1 MLDTNATKA
10 LAAKLAALTT
20 ARRRLRD
27 ALTAASAACGAL
39 GLDTSEDGNPCDAA
53 SVGRNLAAA
62 HRDATQAAADLSA
75 VLDVPATPAIGES
88 LAWIVAQQTHTP
100 PGIVA
105 LVSTMV
111 ERSSIPSQ
119 SAMSYGERLRL
130 ALEIL
135 RSADALRFRV
145 VDRKAGPIAAAIEA
159 TAAVVRAEIEG
170 TG

>member
-1 MLDTNATKA
+1 MLDTNTTKA

-75 VLDVPATPAIGES
+75 VLDVQATPATPATD
-88 LAWIVAQQTHTP
+88 A
-100 PGIVA
+100 A
-105 LVSTMV
+105 LC
-111 ERSSIPSQ
+111 RSSDGLPGGAAGDLAVLMRAAQIMGARGLSRESSTVRTIEHACADLRELISRTASQ
-119 SAMSYGERLRL
+119 G
-130 ALEIL
+130 
-135 RSADALRFRV
+135 
-145 VDRKAGPIAAAIEA
+145 AA
-159 TAAVVRAEIEG
+159 
-170 TG
+170 